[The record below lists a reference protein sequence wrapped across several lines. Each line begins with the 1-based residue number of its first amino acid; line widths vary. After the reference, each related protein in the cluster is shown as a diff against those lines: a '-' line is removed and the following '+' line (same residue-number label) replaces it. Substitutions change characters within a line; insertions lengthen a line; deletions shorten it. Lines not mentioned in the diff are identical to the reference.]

1 MLMHTCSRVM
11 VAADSVDVVELVLGF
26 RLPNI
31 FGVHGKRVRAF
42 LAFAF

>member
-11 VAADSVDVVELVLGF
+11 VAADSVDVDVAGAGCSDLL
-26 RLPNI
+26 
-31 FGVHGKRVRAF
+31 HSAHSKRVRVF